1 MDCRSNKSPYIKINA
16 LSQTHIR
23 SNKMV
28 GHPYPASK
36 LLSDGIAN
44 LSLTGVRKIRQL
56 MQSQIPLTC
65 LQLGPFPMGETRG
78 ESKTGQIQ
86 TIFPLPPR
94 CPLPNPSPS
103 GEGMDCRSNKSLYI
117 KINALSQTHIRSNQ
131 MVGHPYPT
139 AHLLFRRHF
148 QPTTAPISPHT
159 PPTASKYR
167 PAARFR

>member
-1 MDCRSNKSPYIKINA
+1 MCYLKLTLGLIKW
-16 LSQTHIR
+16 SDIR
-23 SNKMV
+23 IRQ
-28 GHPYPASK
+28 PIFF
-36 LLSDGIAN
+36 SDGLAN
-44 LSLTGVRKIRQL
+44 LSLTCVRNKAVNAKRNSVGVPATWL
-56 MQSQIPLTC
+56 SPLW
-65 LQLGPFPMGETRG
+65 GRVGERV
-78 ESKTGQIQ
+78 KRQIQ